1 MTISRLIMSLS
12 MLFVPSIIIPIHGFL
27 SRPTFISISETR
39 VTGMRT
45 VCKLSDINPSEYYR
59 PGSRQAPQGGDM
71 AYIEANVRRAAST
84 FQSIRKVGGSE
95 CSNDMYARNADSNQF
110 WFIGKIARCDGT
122 VTLRQAVSK
131 QWNLMEEHACRLRPV
146 ELGREFGKVEI
157 WAGRGDS
164 ELEYSQGVDNC
175 NLLKMNR
182 FVDIDGVSTKEIGL
196 ILEVVT
202 NSGEGYYIERDDE
215 GRVVR
220 NL

>member
-1 MTISRLIMSLS
+1 
-12 MLFVPSIIIPIHGFL
+12 
-27 SRPTFISISETR
+27 
-39 VTGMRT
+39 
-45 VCKLSDINPSEYYR
+45 
-59 PGSRQAPQGGDM
+59 
-71 AYIEANVRRAAST
+71 
-84 FQSIRKVGGSE
+84 
-95 CSNDMYARNADSNQF
+95 
-110 WFIGKIARCDGT
+110 
-122 VTLRQAVSK
+122 
-131 QWNLMEEHACRLRPV
+131 MEEHACRLRPV